1 MKNKYKFNLAW
12 SDEDEG
18 YIATCPEFVG
28 LSAFGTTP
36 EKALA
41 EAQVALKLFIES
53 YLEDGTPL
61 PKPEIVQGYS
71 GQLRLRLPKSLHAR
85 AAQKAAEDGT
95 SLNQYITLAVES
107 RVSGQEVAR
116 RISQEV
122 KNQLVANSAPQYRKF
137 DNIDLYGGIS
147 VGKEAF
153 QVANTSSEYSN

>member
-18 YIATCPEFVG
+18 YIATCPEFIG
-28 LSAFGTTP
+28 LSAFGESP

-53 YLEDGTPL
+53 YIEDGTPL
-61 PKPEIVQGYS
+61 PEPEIVQEYS
-71 GQLRLRLPKSLHAR
+71 GQIRLRLPKSLHGR

-95 SLNQYITLAVES
+95 SLNQYLTLAVES

-122 KNQLVANSAPQYRKF
+122 KEQLITHSTPPLRRTENRQGIEKVISYTSNQEKSSTNSELAH
-137 DNIDLYGGIS
+137 
-147 VGKEAF
+147 
-153 QVANTSSEYSN
+153 